1 MLSTLYLKEVNSII
15 LEAFIILITAGSD
28 VYFGVGRLNFKA
40 L

>member
-15 LEAFIILITAGSD
+15 LEAFIILITAGSN
-28 VYFGVGRLNFKA
+28 VYFGAGRLNFKA